1 MENIVKV
8 VFLVEN
14 KNQKSVKV
22 MGKVT
27 RDKLA
32 CSVGSGSAEVYA
44 TPMVVALMENS
55 ACKLAQ
61 ELVPEGCT
69 TVGTKISIEHLSA
82 TAEGAEVYAVAT
94 LTESDG
100 RRFEFTVEA
109 YDNAGLIAKGTHQ
122 RFSVKTEKFMAK
134 AKARLEEN
142 V

>member
-1 MENIVKV
+1 MEKDV
-8 VFLVEN
+8 
-14 KNQKSVKV
+14 QKSVKV
-22 MGKVT
+22 TTTVT

-44 TPMVVALMENS
+44 TPMVVALMENAS
-55 ACKLAQ
+55 CKLAQ

-94 LTESDG
+94 LTETDG

-122 RFSVKTEKFMAK
+122 RFSVKTERFMAK
-134 AKARLEEN
+134 AKARLEE
-142 V
+142 

>member
-1 MENIVKV
+1 M
-8 VFLVEN
+8 VEN

-61 ELVPEGCT
+61 ELVPEDCT

-94 LTESDG
+94 LVESDG

-142 V
+142 I

>member
-1 MENIVKV
+1 
-8 VFLVEN
+8 
-14 KNQKSVKV
+14 
-22 MGKVT
+22 
-27 RDKLA
+27 
-32 CSVGSGSAEVYA
+32 
-44 TPMVVALMENS
+44 MENS

-61 ELVPEGCT
+61 GLVPEGCT

-94 LTESDG
+94 LVESDG

-142 V
+142 I

>member
-1 MENIVKV
+1 M
-8 VFLVEN
+8 VEN

-22 MGKVT
+22 MSKVT

-55 ACKLAQ
+55 AYTLAQ

-94 LTESDG
+94 LVESDG

-134 AKARLEEN
+134 AKARLQESI
-142 V
+142 